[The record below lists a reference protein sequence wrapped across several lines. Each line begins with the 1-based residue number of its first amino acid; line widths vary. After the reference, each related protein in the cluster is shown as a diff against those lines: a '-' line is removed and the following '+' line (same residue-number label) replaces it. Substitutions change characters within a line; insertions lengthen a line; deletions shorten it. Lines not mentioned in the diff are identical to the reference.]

1 MIKGVRTDTEGDPMA
16 LHRPTATVA
25 AEGLRSMSAPGPEF
39 SEEGRQQGA
48 GDYGYSLSAI
58 YIIHN
63 LSNVNW
69 LPSGKVLLALGGIKP
84 TLLISLL
91 GQI

>member
-1 MIKGVRTDTEGDPMA
+1 MYKLSA
-16 LHRPTATVA
+16 K
-25 AEGLRSMSAPGPEF
+25 GLRNPKLCRGFKF
-39 SEEGRQQGA
+39 SEEGRWQGA
-48 GDYGYSLSAI
+48 GDYGYSVSGI

-63 LSNVNW
+63 LSNVKW

>member
-1 MIKGVRTDTEGDPMA
+1 MHKPSA
-16 LHRPTATVA
+16 K
-25 AEGLRSMSAPGPEF
+25 GLRNPKSYQGFKF
-39 SEEGRQQGA
+39 SEEGKWQGA
-48 GDYGYSLSAI
+48 GDYSYSLSGI

-63 LSNVNW
+63 LSNVKW